1 MMYANFFYKYMYIM
15 NFYESNKKN
24 IYNEYFKITNDEQY
38 SAILTKIH
46 FSKYTGWPS
55 ILHIKKQTPQKAGFD
70 ICNVVLRL
78 LIKHTW

>member
-1 MMYANFFYKYMYIM
+1 MD
-15 NFYESNKKN
+15 FYEMHKRN

-55 ILHIKKQTPQKAGFD
+55 ILNIKKYFEKKMKKF
-70 ICNVVLRL
+70 N
-78 LIKHTW
+78 KK

>member
-1 MMYANFFYKYMYIM
+1 MDFYDT
-15 NFYESNKKN
+15 NKKI

-55 ILHIKKQTPQKAGFD
+55 ILDIKKYFEKKFKKTFKKSP
-70 ICNVVLRL
+70 
-78 LIKHTW
+78 